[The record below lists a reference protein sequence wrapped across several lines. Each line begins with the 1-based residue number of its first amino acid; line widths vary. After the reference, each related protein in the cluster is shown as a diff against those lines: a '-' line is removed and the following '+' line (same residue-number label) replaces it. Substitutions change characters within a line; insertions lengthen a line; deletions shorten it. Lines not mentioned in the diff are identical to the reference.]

1 MLASQFSFSNLP
13 LVNFTDRVSFALRLM
28 EDYDLHH
35 LPVMQEGKFA
45 GLIDKDDLLDE
56 EEKTIIGSIEYQ
68 IKKVFV
74 KSDDHFLTALKLAV
88 DFGVSIIPVI
98 NNEWELL
105 GTISRQDLLR
115 AVSVFYSMEE
125 PGGLIVLEME
135 KRNYAFGE
143 LSRLVETNDAVITQL
158 NTSTEAAT
166 GLFIVTIKLNKLE
179 ISDIVA
185 TFQRYDYTI
194 RTYFGEELY
203 ENELKENYD
212 LLMTYL
218 RM

>member
-35 LPVMQEGKFA
+35 LPVMHEGKFA

-98 NNEWELL
+98 NNEGELL

-125 PGGLIVLEME
+125 PGGLVVLEME

-179 ISDIVA
+179 ISDIIA

-194 RTYFGEELY
+194 RSYFGEELY